1 MNDINDIRLWSIFTK
16 VRSSMKKVQ
25 QLSFTIA
32 KTEERYPALESMS
45 SEDLEEL
52 ARVYFALGMDLETA
66 YKEWKEAYLDYK
78 NGISSNKDNVK

>member
-1 MNDINDIRLWSIFTK
+1 MNDIRLWSIFTQ

-45 SEDLEEL
+45 TDDLESL
-52 ARVYFALGMDLETA
+52 ARVYFALGNDLELA
-66 YKEWKEAYLDYK
+66 YKEWKQALKDYK
-78 NGISSNKDNVK
+78 NVGK